1 MSKDSKDCESGMGFD
16 CVHEYD
22 LEGRIGN
29 RWMQNLGISIQNF
42 ESQNITFVQLKCLT
56 IEICKYKK
64 LIDTIEACFNIN

>member
-1 MSKDSKDCESGMGFD
+1 MNKDAKDCD

-42 ESQNITFVQLKCLT
+42 KSQHITFVQLKCLT
-56 IEICKYKK
+56 IQIICKKFK
-64 LIDTIEACFNIN
+64 NNLESIIT